1 MNDGYYSGFMKPDS
15 KLEYIRFGPGTLV
28 QKLGNWRMEGI
39 WCYDVEYLF
48 FGQKEYNDGEI

>member
-28 QKLGNWRMEGI
+28 QK
-39 WCYDVEYLF
+39 
-48 FGQKEYNDGEI
+48 